1 MKLSEKKCI
10 PCEDNSVQPLSCA
23 EVNQF
28 IANHESEIKD
38 WKTNEAC
45 TRMTLEK
52 IFPDFVT
59 AMEFVNRVAELAETE
74 GHHPDIAIW
83 YNRVQLDLWTHSI
96 GGLSENDII
105 VAAKINSL

>member
-10 PCEDNSVQPLSCA
+10 PCEDDSVQPLSCQEIAIIIA
-23 EVNQF
+23 EHDTEV
-28 IANHESEIKD
+28 KD
-38 WKTNEAC
+38 WKINDTC
-45 TRMTLEK
+45 TRMTFEK

-74 GHHPDIAIW
+74 GHHPDISIW

-96 GGLSENDII
+96 GGLSENDVI